1 MTVQQFRSLTT
12 ACMLVLLLLSGL
24 SLSRTAIASGPVLLP
39 GDSFDY
45 PITPYVAIY
54 EDPSARLS
62 LDDMIGQDKQLRF
75 TPSHSNRLKFG
86 ITTSAY
92 WFRVSL
98 SNPYNHDRDVVLT
111 LSNTHIDDI
120 RLFDISNPDEPSV
133 LGRGGRDSNGLRGGF
148 PQAQPFFLRISA
160 QTTQSY
166 LIRVHTDAL
175 LNTELH
181 LKSVDRF
188 VINEQHQQFIVGI
201 SIGIAI
207 AAFIYFLICYRRY
220 RMQLALA
227 AAAYCA
233 VISIFI
239 PSWMGLLHS
248 GFALSGELDGC
259 LESLSINFSAIAHTL
274 VVLFLGWRQ
283 RWVRLTLWAFIALQV
298 VIGSGEFWLSS
309 ALNEVSISLG
319 IAVNEIFMLFLLI
332 FARSEQK
339 KAQHLLLFG
348 CAFVTVGIVLSV
360 LTSMNVLSLDFIHTW
375 SVIVLPM
382 AVISSLV
389 MACMQLSGRA
399 VPSIA
404 RQTSDLTLSSGLLSQ
419 ISHELRT
426 PINGVIGMNELL
438 TDTALSANQRDY
450 IDTIGLAGRD
460 LLFVANEISDLAR
473 IQQGQLELERRPFT
487 ISSMLSQTMAHFQ
500 QEAIR
505 KQVELVVDI
514 ADDLPARLVGDRNRL
529 QTLLHNLIAR
539 TLAYTDYGELTLHA
553 SYFNSAQSQ
562 GVRLQL
568 QLSGNIVKQDELKM
582 LFRLLQY
589 HHPQVEPGNTK
600 HWNLLVMRQLLQ
612 RMHASLEVESMT
624 SQGASLTLYLPMPV
638 EAEVVSH
645 RDILDDSLIGMR
657 ILIVDDVASLRN
669 VIEKQVKRWGMKA
682 SSTYSGKEALAM
694 MRNQCNLGQPF
705 DFIIIDHDMPIMNGL
720 QLAERMNADNDITIK
735 PASLMLTGLS
745 ISSVR
750 ADALAVG
757 IRHLVA
763 KPASG
768 DRLRNALLE
777 IKSRRHASNQPTDAR
792 ATS

>member
-12 ACMLVLLLLSGL
+12 TCLLVLLLLSGL
-24 SLSRTAIASGPVLLP
+24 SLSPSGPVLLP

-54 EDPSARLS
+54 EDSSARLS
-62 LDDMIGQDKQLRF
+62 LNDMIDQDKQLRF
-75 TPSHSNRLKFG
+75 TPSHSHRLKFG
-86 ITTSAY
+86 ITNSAY
-92 WFRVSL
+92 WLRVSF
-98 SNPYNHDRDVVLT
+98 SNPYNHDRYVVLT

-120 RLFDISNPDEPSV
+120 RLFDISNPSEPS
-133 LGRGGRDSNGLRGGF
+133 LLAKGGRESNGLRAGF
-148 PQAQPFFLRISA
+148 PQAQPFFLRIHA

-166 LIRVHTDAL
+166 LIRIYTDAL

-181 LKSVDRF
+181 LKSIDRF
-188 VINEQHQQFIVGI
+188 VTTEQYQQFIVGI
-201 SIGIAI
+201 SIGIAV
-207 AAFIYFLICYRRY
+207 AAFIYFLLCYRRY
-220 RMQLALA
+220 RIRLALA
-227 AAAYCA
+227 AAAYCI

-239 PSWMGLLHS
+239 PSWMGLFHS
-248 GFALSGELDGC
+248 RFALTNELDAS
-259 LESLSINFSAIAHTL
+259 LESLSINVSVIAHIL
-274 VVLFLGWRQ
+274 VVFFLGWRQ
-283 RWVRLTLWAFIALQV
+283 RWVHLTLWAFIALQV

-319 IAVNEIFMLFLLI
+319 IAINEIFMLFLLI
-332 FARSEQK
+332 FVHSEQK

-348 CAFVTVGIVLSV
+348 CGFAAIWIVLSL
-360 LTSMNVLSLDFIHTW
+360 LTSMSVLTLDFIHTW

-382 AVISSLV
+382 AVISSSI
-389 MACMQLSGRA
+389 MACLQLSREA
-399 VPSIA
+399 APSLA
-404 RQTSDLTLSSGLLSQ
+404 RQASEVNFSSDLLSQ

-426 PINGVIGMNELL
+426 PINGVIGMSELL

-582 LFRLLQY
+582 LFRSLQH
-589 HHPQVEPGNTK
+589 HHPQIELGHTK

-638 EAEVVSH
+638 EAEVDTH
-645 RDILDDSLIGMR
+645 RNILDDSLIGMR
-657 ILIVDDVASLRN
+657 ILIVDDIASLRN

-720 QLAERMNADNDITIK
+720 QLAERMNADNDITVK

-777 IKSRRHASNQPTDAR
+777 IKSRRNVSGQSTDTR
-792 ATS
+792 